1 MAKPKGSPKTGGRQK
16 GVPNRR
22 TEQREAAVQETAALI
37 RTIIPH
43 AFDGDS
49 HALLMAVYKDPQQPL
64 DLRMEAAKAAIAY
77 EKPRLAAIEHGGSL
91 GIITHE
97 DRLREI
103 DAMKTSLEAVVA
115 DGE

>member
-1 MAKPKGSPKTGGRQK
+1 MPKPKGSPKTGGRQK
-16 GVPNRR
+16 GVPNKR
-22 TEQREAAVQETAALI
+22 TEQREAAVQEAAELI
-37 RTIIPH
+37 RTVIPD

-64 DLRMEAAKAAIAY
+64 ERRMEAAKAAIAY
-77 EKPRLAAIEHGGSL
+77 EKPRLAAIEHGGTL

-103 DAMKTSLEAVVA
+103 EAMNASLPAAMAGDE
-115 DGE
+115 